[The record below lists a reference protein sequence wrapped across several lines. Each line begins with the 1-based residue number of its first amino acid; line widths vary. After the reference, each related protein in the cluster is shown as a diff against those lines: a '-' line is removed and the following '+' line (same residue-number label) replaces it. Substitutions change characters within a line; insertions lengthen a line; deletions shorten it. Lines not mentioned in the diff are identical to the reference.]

1 MRVAGQPY
9 KIFFFLQIIIF
20 PFVSKAATGEPVIDS
35 VPEFGNKKE
44 IPKQFE
50 KPILTALSYFPEL
63 KKLARDLLQ
72 SQILPAYLK
81 ERIIVHILLR
91 SATRQLIH

>member
-20 PFVSKAATGEPVIDS
+20 SFVSKAATGELVIDS

-44 IPKQFE
+44 IPPQFE

-63 KKLARDLLQ
+63 KKPIRVLLQ
-72 SQILPAYLK
+72 SQILQAYLK
-81 ERIIVHILLR
+81 ERITVPI
-91 SATRQLIH
+91 